1 MLTFVAIVSIIIL
14 LFYKFIH
21 KVSVRCDI
29 VQNVLI
35 VSHTMEIG
43 GAEKALLG
51 LLGVFDYTK
60 YNVDLFLYHH
70 EGELMQF
77 IPKEVNLLPEK
88 KSYASL
94 AKPISQVIKNK
105 AFGTLLGRYRGK
117 NAANEYIA
125 RNRIKD
131 TSYVILDY
139 SHRYSKAFMPMIS
152 DKEYDL
158 VISFLTPHYFAAEK
172 SKGKKK
178 IAWIHTDYSYIE
190 IDVASELDMWSAY
203 DKIVSISEKVTEA
216 FLEKFPSLEDRIVLI
231 ENIHPAE
238 FIKKQADETDV
249 SDEMPDDGFV
259 KFLSVGRYSPPKNF
273 DNVPDICSRLDNV
286 KWYIIGYGPDEELIK
301 RKIAKAGMEERVI
314 LLGKKVNP
322 YPYFKACDFY
332 VQPSRYEGNAVT
344 VNEALILGKKVAI
357 TDYATAESQIDN
369 GVNGVIVPL
378 ENEKCAAG
386 LKAFI
391 EDKPLQ
397 EKITQN
403 IKNSDFS
410 NSDGFKKIIEIL
422 ES

>member
-1 MLTFVAIVSIIIL
+1 M
-14 LFYKFIH
+14 
-21 KVSVRCDI
+21 R
-29 VQNVLI
+29 NVLI

-70 EGELMQF
+70 EGELLSF
-77 IPKEVNLLPEK
+77 LPKEVNLLPEN

-94 AKPISQVIKNK
+94 AKPLKQVVKNR
-105 AFGTLLGRYRGK
+105 AFGTLIGRYKGK

-125 RNRIKD
+125 GNRVKD
-131 TSYVILDY
+131 GSYVYIDY
-139 SHRYSKAFMPMIS
+139 SHRFTEPFMPKIS

-158 VISFLTPHYFAAEK
+158 VISFLTPHYFAAK
-172 SKGKKK
+172 KCKGKKK
-178 IAWIHTDYSYIE
+178 IAWIHTDYSHIE

-203 DKIVSISEKVTEA
+203 DCIVSISEKVTEA
-216 FLEKFPSLEDRIVLI
+216 FLSKFPSLEDRIVLI
-231 ENIHPAE
+231 KNIHPAE
-238 FIKKQADETDV
+238 LIKKQAEELDV
-249 SDEMPDDGFV
+249 TDEMPDDGFI
-259 KFLSVGRYSPPKNF
+259 KFLSVGRYSGAKNF

-301 RKIAKAGMEERVI
+301 KKIAEAGMGERVI
-314 LLGKKVNP
+314 LLGKKANP

-332 VQPSRYEGNAVT
+332 IQPSRYEGNAVT

-357 TDYATAESQIDN
+357 TNYATAASQIDN

-386 LKAFI
+386 LDAFI
-391 EDKPLQ
+391 KDKELQ

-403 IKNSDFS
+403 IENSDFS
-410 NSDGFKKIIEIL
+410 NSGEIKKLIEIL
-422 ES
+422 EG

>member
-1 MLTFVAIVSIIIL
+1 M
-14 LFYKFIH
+14 
-21 KVSVRCDI
+21 
-29 VQNVLI
+29 QNVLI

-94 AKPISQVIKNK
+94 AKPISQVIKNR
-105 AFGTLLGRYRGK
+105 AFGTLLGRYKGK
-117 NAANEYIA
+117 NAATEYIV
-125 RNRIKD
+125 RNKIENG
-131 TSYVILDY
+131 SYIYIDY
-139 SHRYSKAFMPMIS
+139 SHRFTSPFMPKIS
-152 DKEYDL
+152 DKTYDV

-172 SKGKKK
+172 CKAKKRV
-178 IAWIHTDYSYIE
+178 AWIHTDYSYID
-190 IDVASELDMWSAY
+190 IDVTSELEMWSRY
-203 DKIVSISEKVTEA
+203 DTIVSISEKVTEA
-216 FLEKFPSLEDRIVLI
+216 FLKKFPSLKDRIVLI
-231 ENIHPAE
+231 ENIHPAD

-249 SDEMPDDGFV
+249 SDEMPDDGYV
-259 KFLSVGRYSPPKNF
+259 KFLSVGRYSHQKNF

-286 KWYIIGYGPDEELIK
+286 KWYIIGFGQDEELIRK
-301 RKIAKAGMEERVI
+301 KIAEAGMEDRVI
-314 LLGKKVNP
+314 LLGKKLNP

-332 VQPSRYEGNAVT
+332 IQPSRYEGNAVT
-344 VNEALILGKKVAI
+344 VNEALILGKKVAVAN
-357 TDYATAESQIDN
+357 YATAPSQIDD

-378 ENEKCAAG
+378 ENEKCAAA
-386 LKAFI
+386 LADFI
-391 EDKPLQ
+391 ADTQLQ
-397 EKITQN
+397 NQILEN

-410 NSDGFKKIIEIL
+410 SADGYKKIIDIL

>member
-1 MLTFVAIVSIIIL
+1 MSG
-14 LFYKFIH
+14 
-21 KVSVRCDI
+21 CDV

-35 VSHTMEIG
+35 ISHTMEIG

-51 LLGVFDYTK
+51 LLGNFDYTK

-94 AKPISQVIKNK
+94 AKPVSQVIRNK
-105 AFGTLLGRYRGK
+105 AFGTLIGRFKGK
-117 NAANEYIA
+117 NAATEYIV
-125 RNRIKD
+125 RNGIKD
-131 TSYVILDY
+131 GSYVYIDY
-139 SHRYSKAFMPMIS
+139 SHRFTSPFMPKIS

-172 SKGKKK
+172 CKGRKK
-178 IAWIHTDYSYIE
+178 IAWIHTDYSHIE
-190 IDVASELDMWSAY
+190 IDTFSELDMWSAY
-203 DKIVSISEKVTEA
+203 DHIVSISEKATEA
-216 FLEKFPSLEDRIVLI
+216 FLKKFPSLEDRIVLI
-231 ENIHPAE
+231 KNMHPAE
-238 FIKKQADETDV
+238 FIKAQADKTDV
-249 SDEMPDDGFV
+249 SDEMPDDGYV
-259 KFLSVGRYSPPKNF
+259 KFLSVGRYCDAKNF

-301 RKIAKAGMEERVI
+301 KKIAESGMEERVI

-357 TDYATAESQIDN
+357 TNYATAASQIEN

-378 ENEKCAAG
+378 ENEKCAEG
-386 LKAFI
+386 LRAFI
-391 EDKPLQ
+391 SDKPLQ

-403 IKNSDFS
+403 IKISDFS
-410 NSDGFKKIIEIL
+410 NSDEFKKIIEIL
-422 ES
+422 EN

>member
-1 MLTFVAIVSIIIL
+1 
-14 LFYKFIH
+14 
-21 KVSVRCDI
+21 
-29 VQNVLI
+29 
-35 VSHTMEIG
+35 MEIG

-77 IPKEVNLLPEK
+77 IPKQVNLLPEK

-94 AKPISQVIKNK
+94 AKPLSQVIKNR
-105 AFGTLLGRYRGK
+105 AFGTLIGRYNGK
-117 NAANEYIA
+117 NAANEYIVK
-125 RNRIKD
+125 NHIKD
-131 TSYVILDY
+131 GSYIFIDY
-139 SHRYSKAFMPMIS
+139 SHRFTKPFMPKIS

-158 VISFLTPHYFAAEK
+158 VISFLTPHYFAAK
-172 SKGKKK
+172 KCKGRKK
-178 IAWIHTDYSYIE
+178 IAWIHTDYSYID
-190 IDVASELDMWSAY
+190 IDTVSELEMWSAY
-203 DKIVSISEKVTEA
+203 NHIISISKNVTEG
-216 FLEKFPSLEDRIVLI
+216 FLQKFPSLADRIVLI
-231 ENIHPAE
+231 ENIHPAG
-238 FIKKQADETDV
+238 FIKEKADEADV
-249 SDEMPDDGFV
+249 SEEMPDDGYI
-259 KFLSVGRYSPPKNF
+259 KFLSVGRFCDAKNF

-286 KWYIIGYGPDEELIK
+286 KWYIIGFGPDEELIR
-301 RKIAKAGMEERVI
+301 RKIAEAGMEERVI

-357 TDYATAESQIDN
+357 TDYPTAKSQIEN

-378 ENEKCAAG
+378 ENEKCAEG
-386 LKAFI
+386 LRAFI
-391 EDKPLQ
+391 ADEQLQ
-397 EKITQN
+397 EKIIAN

>member
-1 MLTFVAIVSIIIL
+1 M
-14 LFYKFIH
+14 
-21 KVSVRCDI
+21 
-29 VQNVLI
+29 QNVLI

-94 AKPISQVIKNK
+94 AKPISQVIKNG
-105 AFGTLLGRYRGK
+105 AFGTLLGRYKGK
-117 NAANEYIA
+117 NAATEYIV
-125 RNRIKD
+125 RNKIENG
-131 TSYVILDY
+131 SYIYIDY
-139 SHRYSKAFMPMIS
+139 SHRFTSPFMPKIS
-152 DKEYDL
+152 DKTYDV

-172 SKGKKK
+172 CKAKKRV
-178 IAWIHTDYSYIE
+178 AWIHTDYSYID
-190 IDVASELDMWSAY
+190 IDVTSELEMWSAY
-203 DKIVSISEKVTEA
+203 DTIVSISEKVTEA
-216 FLEKFPSLEDRIVLI
+216 FLKKFPSLEDRIVLI
-231 ENIHPAE
+231 ENIHPAD

-249 SDEMPDDGFV
+249 SDEMPDDGYV
-259 KFLSVGRYSPPKNF
+259 KFLSVGRYSHPKNF

-286 KWYIIGYGPDEELIK
+286 KWYIIGYGADEELIRK
-301 RKIAKAGMEERVI
+301 KIAEAGMEDRVI
-314 LLGKKVNP
+314 LLGKKLNP

-332 VQPSRYEGNAVT
+332 IQPSRYEGNAVT
-344 VNEALILGKKVAI
+344 VNEALILVKKVAV
-357 TDYATAESQIDN
+357 TDYPTAPSQIDD

-378 ENEKCAAG
+378 ENEKCAAA
-386 LKAFI
+386 LADFI
-391 EDKPLQ
+391 ADTQLQ
-397 EKITQN
+397 NQILEN

-410 NSDGFKKIIEIL
+410 SADGYKKIIDIL